1 MINFD
6 TALRCFDI
14 IEVQVEDERVPFRLF
29 HTAKVLRE
37 DTAFHLVRETLRA
50 MPPGVLKRC
59 HSQNLQLSADSG
71 SEIDA

>member
-1 MINFD
+1 MIKFD

-14 IEVQVEDERVPFRLF
+14 IEVFVEDERVPFRLF

-37 DTAFHLVRETLRA
+37 DAAFHLARKTFSA
-50 MPPGVLKRC
+50 MPPRVLNRC
-59 HSQNLQLSADSG
+59 HSQNLQLSAGSG